1 MPVSQSLSPVLFHGD
16 TIFVVDHQ
24 GEPFAPMK
32 PIIENLGLDWKAQQ
46 RKLSINHVRWGM
58 VNLTIPSAGGAQNT
72 LCIPVRKLAGFL
84 GTITPKKVREEL
96 RPKVIQYQN
105 ECDDALWN
113 YWTKGS
119 AKRPESPASQ
129 PSQPD
134 LPLDDSSLLS
144 ESERELLG
152 TIKALDED
160 NRQLSSALKETRVSY
175 IKLLE
180 SHIFSLRARL
190 KTQNQGFAPNTAP
203 EQADSDDSSDSV
215 RYYINPDEHEA
226 MRKMFKEGYSVNEI
240 SRAFGRIRRTVYRHI
255 KGARA

>member
-1 MPVSQSLSPVLFHGD
+1 MPASQALSPVLFHGD

-119 AKRPESPASQ
+119 ARRPESPASQ

-134 LPLDDSSLLS
+134 LPGADQNPPQLS
-144 ESERELLG
+144 QSERDLLK
-152 TIKALDED
+152 TIKRLDSQ
-160 NRQLSSALKETRVSY
+160 NRELADSMKTVNASY
-175 IKLLE
+175 VGLLE
-180 SHIFSLRARL
+180 RHTCLLEAYFKANAKAISADYEYQLEAL
-190 KTQNQGFAPNTAP
+190 QNQLKF
-203 EQADSDDSSDSV
+203 
-215 RYYINPDEHEA
+215 
-226 MRKMFKEGYSVNEI
+226 FL
-240 SRAFGRIRRTVYRHI
+240 GRR
-255 KGARA
+255 